1 VLRGNHPAR
10 VDDKGRIKI
19 PNGFLQLWDANYASE
34 VFVTSLSGENVRVY
48 PMEVWIELERK
59 LQAIP
64 GTHPSKARFLDRV
77 HFFGQTTTRDRQGR
91 LLIPAPLRLLGDLES
106 RTLLEEA
113 GERAV
118 YRRRRPRPGR
128 VWNLIGHAADGDK
141 DRSAMEQWDEHGI
154 RIDL

>member
-91 LLIPAPLRLLGDLES
+91 LLIPAPLRQTAQMNGNVDVLGKYDYLEIWNHERFLKKLES
-106 RTLLEEA
+106 EPFTEDD
-113 GERAV
+113 
-118 YRRRRPRPGR
+118 
-128 VWNLIGHAADGDK
+128 GHALA
-141 DRSAMEQWDEHGI
+141 EFGI
-154 RIDL
+154 